1 MDAEYNRTFLS
12 KNELETKI
20 SRLLNLDGYNKVLS
34 AYEIAEDVHWFQ
46 KKRDG
51 SSLFFHV
58 TRTAKIIIDELLI
71 VNSDLLCIAL
81 LHDTL
86 ENSETLTSETL
97 RYNFGDKV
105 LSIVEFL
112 TIKSKEDFRADPK
125 NIDRYV
131 EQLSKAQLEAI
142 IVKLVD
148 RLDNFRC
155 LKYGLKLNPISF
167 IEETC
172 QKFIPLVDL
181 HKHFALVKLK
191 ELIYFERTKFFN

>member
-1 MDAEYNRTFLS
+1 MDAEYNHTFLS
-12 KNELETKI
+12 KHDLEKKI
-20 SRLLNLDGYNKVLS
+20 SRLLNLDNYNKVLS

-105 LSIVEFL
+105 LSIVELL
-112 TIKSKEDFRADPK
+112 TIKSKEDFRANPQ

-131 EQLSKAQLEAI
+131 EQLSKAPIEAI

-155 LKYGLKLNPISF
+155 LKYGAKLNPISF

>member
-1 MDAEYNRTFLS
+1 MDTEYNQTFLS
-12 KNELETKI
+12 KQDLENKI
-20 SRLLNLDGYNKVLS
+20 VRLLNLDDYNKVLS
-34 AYEIAEDVHWFQ
+34 AYEIAEDVHLFQ
-46 KKRDG
+46 KRRDG

-58 TRTAKIIIDELLI
+58 TRVAKIIVDELLV

-86 ENSETLTSETL
+86 ENSENLTSETL
-97 RYNFGDKV
+97 RYNFGDQV
-105 LSIVEFL
+105 LSIVELL
-112 TIKSKEDFRADPK
+112 TIKSKEHFNNNPQ
-125 NIDRYV
+125 NIDHYV
-131 EQLSKAQLEAI
+131 EKLSKSPVEAV

-155 LKYGLKLNPISF
+155 LKYGLKLNPVSF

-172 QKFIPLVDL
+172 QKFIPLVDM
-181 HKHFALVKLK
+181 HKHFALAKLK